1 MTRGQIRE
9 DLGIRQIEDPAKR
22 DEELSDQ
29 EAAAYERGLL
39 ALWPDKKKEGGT
51 PC

>member
-9 DLGIRQIEDPAKR
+9 ALGIRQIEDPAKR
-22 DEELSDQ
+22 DEELSER
-29 EAAAYERGLL
+29 EAAEYERGLM
-39 ALWPDKKKEGGT
+39 ALWPEKKKGGT

>member
-9 DLGIRQIEDPAKR
+9 ALGIRQIEDPAKR
-22 DEELSDQ
+22 DEELDDQ
-29 EAAAYERGLL
+29 EAADYKRGLL
-39 ALWPDKKKEGGT
+39 ALWPEKKKGGA